1 MGKAEGYVENY
12 LKTQAE
18 KQGFL
23 CQKFVSPSNS
33 GVPDRVLIGY
43 GKTIFIETKS
53 KDGKLRVLQ
62 EKIIEIMRKHG
73 AIIYVANT
81 RPQVLEILNEIKNNN
96 LKYRPMAT
104 MKKNEIKYILDNVIG
119 LDYEEIKS
127 IKYNKKENQIE
138 ITISEIWDV
147 PDDSGTIAKVLD
159 TEDIIF
165 TDESCMLEYGQ
176 TNSNYDYVQYILA
189 KKYHKLW
196 KDNKYA

>member
-147 PDDSGTIAKVLD
+147 PDDSETIAKVLD